1 MVTFKSEY
9 QGKRIGR
16 RSVRMKT
23 VKGVSEWIDDE
34 EGSTRLYSVEGYDED
49 FPSVTTVLQVM
60 DKPWLAPWKTNLM
73 MDKFKSEFI
82 DRYNRMVGLG
92 VSPWPSNLGRAGT
105 LALPWLE
112 SMIEKAKARPDE
124 VRDAAAEFGT
134 LAHASIE
141 LLCRFNHRTED
152 PAMQRVLEA
161 FEEWRD
167 SSGLTIE
174 LSEVMV
180 WHPDEYYAG
189 GIDAI
194 ARTEDG
200 ELVVIDFKTGG
211 LYDEAAYQL
220 SAYAVALEELTGEPV
235 KHAWVVRIP
244 RDEPAAGKP
253 AFQAKQLDDIEGAYA
268 TFYWA
273 LQLWKYTK
281 SLQKVRPWPSRWR
294 TPKPL
299 EEDSSIKTSAT
310 ETNSPIRVEVAS
322 TNSPTDGK
330 KGSE

>member
-1 MVTFKSEY
+1 MVAFKSEY
-9 QGKRIGR
+9 QGRHITR

-23 VKGVSEWIDDE
+23 AKGISEWIDDE
-34 EGSTRLYSVEGYDED
+34 HAGTRLYSVDGYDED

-73 MDKFKSEFI
+73 MGKFRSEFI
-82 DRYNRMVGLG
+82 DRYNRLVRLG
-92 VSPWPSNLGRAGT
+92 VSPWPSNEGRAGE
-105 LALPWLE
+105 LALPWLD
-112 SMIEKAKARPDE
+112 SMLEKAKARPDE

-134 LAHASIE
+134 MAHAAIE
-141 LLCRFNHRTED
+141 LLCRYGHRTD
-152 PAMQRVLEA
+152 SPDMQRVLEA

-180 WHPDEYYAG
+180 WHPDEHYAG
-189 GIDAI
+189 GIDAE
-194 ARTEDG
+194 ARTEDR

-211 LYDEAAYQL
+211 LDDEAAYQL

-244 RDEPAAGKP
+244 RDEPEEGKP
-253 AFQAKQLDDIEGAYA
+253 AFQAKKLHDIEGAYA

-281 SLQKVRPWPSRWR
+281 SLVKVRPWREPV
-294 TPKPL
+294 TPAVEL
-299 EEDSSIKTSAT
+299 ATKT
-310 ETNSPIRVEVAS
+310 
-322 TNSPTDGK
+322 
-330 KGSE
+330 

>member
-1 MVTFKSEY
+1 MVAFKSEY
-9 QGKRIGR
+9 QGRHITR

-23 VKGVSEWIDDE
+23 AKGISEWIDDE
-34 EGSTRLYSVEGYDED
+34 HAGTRLYSVDGYDED

-73 MDKFKSEFI
+73 MGKFRSEFI
-82 DRYNRMVGLG
+82 DRYNRLVRLG
-92 VSPWPSNLGRAGT
+92 VSPWPSNEGRAGE
-105 LALPWLE
+105 LALPWLD
-112 SMIEKAKARPDE
+112 SMLEKAKARPDE

-134 LAHASIE
+134 MAHAAIE
-141 LLCRFNHRTED
+141 LLCRYGHRTD
-152 PAMQRVLEA
+152 SPDMQRVLEA
-161 FEEWRD
+161 FEEWQD

-180 WHPDEYYAG
+180 WHPDEHYAG
-189 GIDAI
+189 GIDAV

-244 RDEPAAGKP
+244 RDEPEEGKP
-253 AFQAKQLDDIEGAYA
+253 AFQAKKLHDIEGAYA

-281 SLQKVRPWPSRWR
+281 SLVKVRPWREPV
-294 TPKPL
+294 TPAVEL
-299 EEDSSIKTSAT
+299 TTST
-310 ETNSPIRVEVAS
+310 
-322 TNSPTDGK
+322 
-330 KGSE
+330 